1 MGPIQKLK
9 SQCKGL
15 GQADGN
21 CVMPQKES
29 YTDRADK
36 SPPTL
41 LSSEFATTGKKS
53 IEELLNAQTEL
64 LKNLQET
71 NRHWL
76 EIVQS
81 EAALASKFAMK
92 LTTTRSIPDAM
103 TTCQEW
109 SNRQIEMMA
118 EDCKLLVADTQRFM
132 ETGARFLSAA
142 GGPTVLTAAPR

>member
-1 MGPIQKLK
+1 
-9 SQCKGL
+9 
-15 GQADGN
+15 
-21 CVMPQKES
+21 MPHKES
-29 YTDRADK
+29 YTDRAEK
-36 SPPTL
+36 SAPNL
-41 LSSEFATTGKKS
+41 LSSEFATMGKKS

-81 EAALASKFAMK
+81 ETALASKFATK

-132 ETGARFLSAA
+132 ETGSRFLSS
-142 GGPTVLTAAPR
+142 GWWSNHPTEAPR

>member
-1 MGPIQKLK
+1 M
-9 SQCKGL
+9 
-15 GQADGN
+15 
-21 CVMPQKES
+21 
-29 YTDRADK
+29 
-36 SPPTL
+36 
-41 LSSEFATTGKKS
+41 GKKS

-81 EAALASKFAMK
+81 EAALASKFATK

-142 GGPTVLTAAPR
+142 GVVSRVSPVQTALRNCTRDEGGPFESVSYTHLRAHET

>member
-1 MGPIQKLK
+1 
-9 SQCKGL
+9 
-15 GQADGN
+15 
-21 CVMPQKES
+21 MPHKES
-29 YTDRADK
+29 YTDRAEK
-36 SPPTL
+36 SPPNL
-41 LSSEFATTGKKS
+41 LSTEFATLGKKS

-81 EAALASKFAMK
+81 EAALVSKFATK

-109 SNRQIEMMA
+109 SNCQIEMMA

>member
-1 MGPIQKLK
+1 M
-9 SQCKGL
+9 
-15 GQADGN
+15 
-21 CVMPQKES
+21 
-29 YTDRADK
+29 
-36 SPPTL
+36 
-41 LSSEFATTGKKS
+41 GKKS

-81 EAALASKFAMK
+81 EAALASKFATK

-142 GGPTVLTAAPR
+142 GGPTVLTAAPRYDVSRLGNQARVMHWNLSFATVVAVCSVYAPKS

>member
-1 MGPIQKLK
+1 
-9 SQCKGL
+9 
-15 GQADGN
+15 
-21 CVMPQKES
+21 MPQKES

-36 SPPTL
+36 SPPNL
-41 LSSEFATTGKKS
+41 LSSEFATMGKKS

-81 EAALASKFAMK
+81 EAALASKFASK
-92 LTTTRSIPDAM
+92 LTTTRSIPEAM

-109 SNRQIEMMA
+109 TSRQIEMMA
-118 EDCKLLVADTQRFM
+118 EDSKLLVADTQRFVEM
-132 ETGARFLSAA
+132 GTRMLSSGWWSHRP
-142 GGPTVLTAAPR
+142 GGSA